1 MEAVLED
8 PLILITDKKISSV
21 QDILPALEKVV
32 SVGKPVLIIAED
44 IDGEALATLVVNKL
58 RGTVQVLGVKAP
70 GFGDR
75 RKEMLRDLAII
86 TGGTVISE
94 EIGRK
99 LDSVTAEDLGKAR
112 RVVATKDDTT
122 IIDGAGRPE
131 DIKARMTQIKAQIED
146 TTSDYDKEKLQER
159 LAKLAGGVAVIKVGA
174 ATEVE
179 LKEKKHRIEDAL
191 STTRAAVEEGLVAGG
206 GVTLLQAI
214 PALDKLK
221 LDGRRPGRC
230 RHRPQGPRGAG
241 HARSP
246 TTPVHP
252 ARSWSA
258 RSARAKIGHGY
269 DALTGEYGD
278 MFKKGIVDAAKVTRS
293 ALQNAASIAAM
304 VLTTET
310 LITDIPEKKPAPV
323 GAGAGY
329 GDMDF

>member
-1 MEAVLED
+1 M
-8 PLILITDKKISSV
+8 
-21 QDILPALEKVV
+21 LPALEKAVQI
-32 SVGKPVLIIAED
+32 GRPILIIAED

-58 RGTVQVLGVKAP
+58 RGTVSVLAVKAP

-75 RKEMLRDLAII
+75 RKEMLRDIAIL

-99 LDSVTAEDLGKAR
+99 LDSVTLEDLGSAR
-112 RVVATKDDTT
+112 RIVATKDDTT
-122 IIDGAGRPE
+122 LIDGAGTP
-131 DIKARMTQIKAQIED
+131 DQIKARMSQIKAQIED

-159 LAKLAGGVAVIKVGA
+159 LAKLSGGVAVIKVGA

-206 GVTLLQAI
+206 GTTLLQAI
-214 PALDKLK
+214 PALDKIK
-221 LDGRRPGRC
+221 LEGDEQIGVDIVRK
-230 RHRPQGPRGAG
+230 ALE
-241 HARSP
+241 A
-246 TTPVHP
+246 P
-252 ARSWSA
+252 ARQIAINAGA
-258 RSARAKIGHGY
+258 RGEVVVDQVRHAKKGHGF
-269 DALTGEYGD
+269 DALKGEYGD
-278 MFKKGIVDAAKVTRS
+278 MFARGIVDAAKVTRS

-310 LITDIPEKKPAPV
+310 LVTDLPEKKD
-323 GAGAGY
+323 GNGGGGHGHGGGGG

>member
-1 MEAVLED
+1 M
-8 PLILITDKKISSV
+8 
-21 QDILPALEKVV
+21 LPALEKVV
-32 SVGKPVLIIAED
+32 QLGKPVVIIAED
-44 IDGEALATLVVNKL
+44 VDGEALATLVVNKL

-75 RKEMLRDLAII
+75 RKEMLRDIAIL

-99 LDSVTAEDLGKAR
+99 LDSVTLEDFGSAR

-122 IIDGAGRPE
+122 IVDGAGSS
-131 DIKARMTQIKAQIED
+131 DQIKARMTQIKAQIEE

-159 LAKLAGGVAVIKVGA
+159 LAKLSGGVAVIKVGA

-206 GVTLLQAI
+206 GTALLQAI
-214 PALDKLK
+214 PALDAVK
-221 LDGRRPGRC
+221 LDGDEAVGVEIVRKALEAPSR
-230 RHRPQGPRGAG
+230 QIADNAGAHG
-241 HARSP
+241 EVVVEKVKGLKR
-246 TTPVHP
+246 
-252 ARSWSA
+252 
-258 RSARAKIGHGY
+258 GHGF
-269 DALTGEYGD
+269 DALKGEYGD
-278 MFKKGIVDAAKVTRS
+278 MFVKGIVDARKVTRS

-310 LITDIPEKKPAPV
+310 LVSDLPEKEKAS
-323 GAGAGY
+323 AGAGHDH
-329 GDMDF
+329 GGGGMDF